1 MKPTPTGN
9 TILIGIFETFITDL
23 SAAIEVGENSVRDMV
38 GEATLDPQALYN
50 EAAILAGKKGLLR
63 SVKAISNDIEKI
75 STDDLMGWIKTM
87 IYDDIGYAGVAPVRE
102 MATFESDLK
111 MAMVRR
117 LMVHL
122 QERANGVDTSKIAEA
137 CEELVESYS
146 DTYGSESAPSYNKCD
161 DIINGHADQLKRMF
175 P

>member
-38 GEATLDPQALYN
+38 GETTLDPQALYN

-63 SVKAISNDIEKI
+63 SVKAVSNNTEII
-75 STDDLMGWIKTM
+75 STDDLIGWIKTM

-102 MATFESDLK
+102 IVTSDSDLK

-122 QERANGVDTSKIAEA
+122 QERANGDMLKIATA
-137 CEELVESYS
+137 CEELVESFLNM
-146 DTYGSESAPSYNKCD
+146 YGSESVHSDSKCD